1 MTKIYL
7 IKNLIIGKNMNPMD
21 ILWQAGVIAAI
32 IVFGVKIGLGS
43 SMANLSKKAILL
55 LISIYGVGIYITTQI
70 ASIYSSQFTNFVISY
85 NTPIFIVMS
94 IIMILAGLTTIREWK
109 VHRCN
114 TSTTS
119 ALAVIA
125 PSPCCFL
132 SITITAIFVAP
143 ILGLSIGEL
152 SPIIAVILALVIILS
167 YFFANIIVKLIK
179 KPYPII
185 LGNFMLFLGIYF
197 LLAALLLPN
206 LIDGFK
212 KIMKPISLVDANL
225 IVYLIPVIIILMII
239 GVFFSKKN
247 SFLNN

>member
-1 MTKIYL
+1 
-7 IKNLIIGKNMNPMD
+7 MNPMD

-43 SMANLSKKAILL
+43 AMANLSKKSILL
-55 LISIYGVGIYITTQI
+55 LIAIYGIGIYIATQI

-85 NTPIFIVMS
+85 NMPIFIVMS

-109 VHRCN
+109 VHKCN

-143 ILGLSIGEL
+143 IIGLSIGEL
-152 SPIIAVILALVIILS
+152 SPIISIILALVIIVS
-167 YFFANIIVKLIK
+167 YFSANIIVNFIK

-185 LGNFMLFLGIYF
+185 LGNFMLFLGVYF

-206 LIDGFK
+206 LIEGFK
-212 KIMKPISLVDANL
+212 KIMKPISLIDLNL
-225 IVYLIPVIIILMII
+225 MLYLIPVILLLLIV
-239 GVFFSKKN
+239 GAFFSKKT
-247 SFLNN
+247 SFLK

>member
-1 MTKIYL
+1 
-7 IKNLIIGKNMNPMD
+7 MNPMD

-43 SMANLSKKAILL
+43 AMANLSKKSILL
-55 LISIYGVGIYITTQI
+55 LIAIYGIGIYIATQI

-85 NTPIFIVMS
+85 NMPIFIVMS

-109 VHRCN
+109 VHKCN

-143 ILGLSIGEL
+143 IIGLSIGEL
-152 SPIIAVILALVIILS
+152 SPIISIILALVIIVS
-167 YFFANIIVKLIK
+167 YFSANIIVNFIK

-185 LGNFMLFLGIYF
+185 LGNFMLFLGVYF

-206 LIDGFK
+206 LIEGFK
-212 KIMKPISLVDANL
+212 KIMKPISLIDVNL
-225 IVYLIPVIIILMII
+225 MIYLIPVILLLLIV
-239 GVFFSKKN
+239 GAFFSKKT
-247 SFLNN
+247 SFLK

>member
-1 MTKIYL
+1 
-7 IKNLIIGKNMNPMD
+7 MNPMD

-143 ILGLSIGEL
+143 PIMGLSIGEL

>member
-1 MTKIYL
+1 
-7 IKNLIIGKNMNPMD
+7 MNPMD

-43 SMANLSKKAILL
+43 AMANLSKKSILL
-55 LISIYGVGIYITTQI
+55 LIAIYGIGIYIATQI

-85 NTPIFIVMS
+85 NMPIFIVMS
-94 IIMILAGLTTIREWK
+94 IIMILAGLTSIREWK
-109 VHRCN
+109 VHKCN

-143 ILGLSIGEL
+143 IIGLSIGEL
-152 SPIIAVILALVIILS
+152 SPIISIILALVIIVS
-167 YFFANIIVKLIK
+167 YFSANIIVNFIK

-185 LGNFMLFLGIYF
+185 LGNFMLFLGVYF

-206 LIDGFK
+206 LIEGFK
-212 KIMKPISLVDANL
+212 KIMKPISLIDVNL
-225 IVYLIPVIIILMII
+225 MIYLIPVILLLLIV
-239 GVFFSKKN
+239 GAFFSKKT
-247 SFLNN
+247 SFLK

>member
-1 MTKIYL
+1 
-7 IKNLIIGKNMNPMD
+7 MNPMD

-43 SMANLSKKAILL
+43 AMANLSKKSILL
-55 LISIYGVGIYITTQI
+55 LIAIYGIGIYIATQI

-85 NTPIFIVMS
+85 NMPIFIVMS
-94 IIMILAGLTTIREWK
+94 IIMILAGLTSIREWK
-109 VHRCN
+109 VHKCN

-143 ILGLSIGEL
+143 IIGLSIGEL
-152 SPIIAVILALVIILS
+152 SPIISIILALVIIVS
-167 YFFANIIVKLIK
+167 YFSANIIVNFIK

-185 LGNFMLFLGIYF
+185 LGNFMLFLGVYF

-206 LIDGFK
+206 LIEGFK
-212 KIMKPISLVDANL
+212 KIMKPISLIDVNL
-225 IVYLIPVIIILMII
+225 MLYLIPVILLLLIV
-239 GVFFSKKN
+239 GAFFSKKT
-247 SFLNN
+247 SFLK

>member
-1 MTKIYL
+1 
-7 IKNLIIGKNMNPMD
+7 MNPMD

-43 SMANLSKKAILL
+43 AMANLSKKSILL
-55 LISIYGVGIYITTQI
+55 LIAIYGIGIYIATQI

-85 NTPIFIVMS
+85 NMPIFIVMS

-109 VHRCN
+109 VHKCN

-143 ILGLSIGEL
+143 IIGLSIGEL
-152 SPIIAVILALVIILS
+152 SPIISIILALVIIVS
-167 YFFANIIVKLIK
+167 YFSANIIVNFIK

-185 LGNFMLFLGIYF
+185 LGNFMLFLGVYF

-206 LIDGFK
+206 LIEGFK
-212 KIMKPISLVDANL
+212 KIMKPISLIDVNL
-225 IVYLIPVIIILMII
+225 MLYLIPVILLLLIV
-239 GVFFSKKN
+239 GAFFSKKS
-247 SFLNN
+247 SFLK

>member
-1 MTKIYL
+1 
-7 IKNLIIGKNMNPMD
+7 MNPMD

-43 SMANLSKKAILL
+43 AMANLSKKSILL
-55 LISIYGVGIYITTQI
+55 LISIYGIGIYIATQI

-85 NTPIFIVMS
+85 NMPIFIVMS
-94 IIMILAGLTTIREWK
+94 IIMILAGLTSIREWK
-109 VHRCN
+109 VHKCN

-143 ILGLSIGEL
+143 IIGLSIGEL
-152 SPIIAVILALVIILS
+152 SPIISIILALVIIVS
-167 YFFANIIVKLIK
+167 YFSANIIVNFIK

-185 LGNFMLFLGIYF
+185 LGNFMLFLGVYF

-206 LIDGFK
+206 LIEGFK
-212 KIMKPISLVDANL
+212 KIMKPISLIDVNL
-225 IVYLIPVIIILMII
+225 MLYLIPVILLLLIV
-239 GVFFSKKN
+239 GAFFSKKT
-247 SFLNN
+247 SFLK

>member
-1 MTKIYL
+1 
-7 IKNLIIGKNMNPMD
+7 MNPMD

-43 SMANLSKKAILL
+43 AMANLSKKSILL
-55 LISIYGVGIYITTQI
+55 LIAIYGIGIYIATQI

-85 NTPIFIVMS
+85 NMPIFIVMS

-109 VHRCN
+109 VHKCN

-143 ILGLSIGEL
+143 IIGLSIGEL
-152 SPIIAVILALVIILS
+152 SPIISIILALVIIVS
-167 YFFANIIVKLIK
+167 YFSANIIVNFIK

-185 LGNFMLFLGIYF
+185 LGNFMLFLGVYF

-206 LIDGFK
+206 LIEGFK
-212 KIMKPISLVDANL
+212 KIMKPISLIDVNL
-225 IVYLIPVIIILMII
+225 MLYLIPVILLLLIV
-239 GVFFSKKN
+239 GAFFSKKT
-247 SFLNN
+247 SFLK

>member
-1 MTKIYL
+1 
-7 IKNLIIGKNMNPMD
+7 MNPMD

-43 SMANLSKKAILL
+43 AMANLSKKSILL
-55 LISIYGVGIYITTQI
+55 LISIYGIGIYIATQI

-85 NTPIFIVMS
+85 NMPIFIVMS

-109 VHRCN
+109 VHKCN

-143 ILGLSIGEL
+143 IIGLSIGEL
-152 SPIIAVILALVIILS
+152 SPIISIILALVIIVS
-167 YFFANIIVKLIK
+167 YFSANIIVNFIK

-185 LGNFMLFLGIYF
+185 LGNFMLFLGVYF

-206 LIDGFK
+206 LIEGFK
-212 KIMKPISLVDANL
+212 KIMKPISLIDVNL
-225 IVYLIPVIIILMII
+225 MLYLIPVILLLLIV
-239 GVFFSKKN
+239 GAFFSKKT
-247 SFLNN
+247 SFLK